1 MSPERFQMKALQ
13 FCNAAWHI
21 PCGCRSAPGAR
32 FAQIA
37 GWGRLPQDHRM
48 TRNVPNAD
56 WHPASWQSKPAS
68 QQPNYPDAAA
78 LEHVVADLSRL
89 PPIVTSWEV
98 DSLGDEIARAQR
110 GEAFILQGGDC
121 AETFDECTSEN
132 IVAKLKILLQM
143 SLVILY
149 GLKKPVIRVGRMAG
163 QYAKP
168 RSADIETRDGTS
180 LPSFRGDLVN
190 RSPFTAED
198 RVPDPQLILRG
209 YERAAL
215 TLNFVRSLIDGG
227 FADLHHP
234 EYWDLNWVGHSPTA
248 DEYHAIVAS
257 ISDSLDF
264 LETISGQPV
273 HKTRR
278 ADIYAAHEGLHLLYE
293 QAQTRF
299 LDRRSRWYNLSTH
312 FPWIGMRTAEIDG
325 AHVEYFRGISNPIGV
340 KVGPGM
346 TRQWLQ
352 DLVAA
357 LNPTNKPGRLTLI
370 HRFGAKEIEEH
381 LPDLITA
388 VKETGSPVLWVCD
401 PMHGNTESTSDG
413 VKTRRFDNIV
423 AEMAS
428 AFRVHESMGTHLGG
442 VHLELTGENVT
453 ECTGGARGLTDGD
466 LARAY
471 KSTVDP
477 RLNYEQAME
486 VAMRI
491 AGLHK

>member
-1 MSPERFQMKALQ
+1 MSRT
-13 FCNAAWHI
+13 
-21 PCGCRSAPGAR
+21 
-32 FAQIA
+32 IA
-37 GWGRLPQDHRM
+37 KS
-48 TRNVPNAD
+48 D
-56 WHPASWQSKPAS
+56 WHPASWQSLPAA
-68 QQPNYPDAAA
+68 QQASYPNQAELDRA
-78 LEHVVADLSRL
+78 VADLSRL

-98 DSLGDEIARAQR
+98 DAVKEQVARAQR
-110 GEAFILQGGDC
+110 GEAFVLQGGDC

-143 SLVILY
+143 SLVMLY

-168 RSADIETRDGTS
+168 RSADTETRDGTS

-190 RSPFTAED
+190 RNPFTPED
-198 RVPDPQLILRG
+198 RIPNPQLILRG

-234 EYWDLNWVGHSPTA
+234 EYWDLSWVGHSAMA
-248 DEYHAIVAS
+248 DEYHEIVKS
-257 ISDSLDF
+257 ISNSLDF
-264 LETISGQPV
+264 LETISGREL
-273 HKTRR
+273 HKTQR

-293 QAQTRF
+293 QSQTRF
-299 LDRRSRWYNLSTH
+299 LDRRDRWYNLTTH
-312 FPWIGMRTAEIDG
+312 FPWIGMRTASMDG
-325 AHVEYFRGISNPIGV
+325 AHIEYFRGIANPIGV
-340 KVGPGM
+340 KIGPGM
-346 TRQWLQ
+346 TREWLQ
-352 DLVAA
+352 DLISV
-357 LNPTNKPGRLTLI
+357 LNPGNEPGRLTLI
-370 HRFGAKEIEEH
+370 HRFGAKAIEEH

-388 VKETGSPVLWVCD
+388 VRETGSPVLWVCD
-401 PMHGNTESTSDG
+401 PMHGNTESTADG
-413 VKTRRFDNIV
+413 TKTRRFDKIV
-423 AEMAS
+423 GELET
-428 AFRVHESMGTHLGG
+428 AFRIHRSMGSYLGG

-491 AGLHK
+491 AGLRQTDGT